1 MNCFRVEN
9 DDIPYKNSPKTCSS
23 KVQTVQEEWQTQRC
37 YVVLYMGFHC
47 AWYLASTIITPWNLC
62 NLPLCVIPT
71 FLVFFGSQN
80 PLFSL
85 VHYNSVHSALVLQA
99 KENDRWW

>member
-47 AWYLASTIITPWNLC
+47 A
-62 NLPLCVIPT
+62 
-71 FLVFFGSQN
+71 
-80 PLFSL
+80 
-85 VHYNSVHSALVLQA
+85 
-99 KENDRWW
+99 